1 MREGV
6 QIRGRRVRVREGVQ
20 IRGRRVRVTEE
31 RKILRKSGGG
41 TEIEAYEYCSLKLQ
55 ASYH

>member
-1 MREGV
+1 M
-6 QIRGRRVRVREGVQ
+6 QIRGRRVRVREGVK